1 MANIEF
7 LARAVQAF
15 RKTGDDHMAA
25 YAAARLAEL
34 TPASSELI
42 REAGQLNNHPE
53 LVGTDHVSIMGMMN
67 HAEMV
72 LHVAKLRELAA

>member
-15 RKTGDDHMAA
+15 TRTGDRHMAA
-25 YAAARLAEL
+25 YAADRLAEL
-34 TPASSELI
+34 APSTSELI
-42 REAGQLNNHPE
+42 REAGVLNSGKLAN
-53 LVGTDHVSIMGMMN
+53 VDHVTIMGMMD